1 MPKSKNNWFV
11 VMSKPNQESK
21 AITNLKNQDFD
32 VFSPYFEKEN
42 FIGET
47 LKTKREFLFPS
58 YIFVKFNLENYKW
71 LKIKYTHGVKKILSI
86 GSIPSQI
93 EKNFVENLK
102 NFSNKEGRINS
113 NFFLFKPKE
122 KIIVTKGPFR
132 KIFGEIISV
141 VGKNRIKVLLDFVT
155 NKKTLVLDKD
165 CILPN

>member
-1 MPKSKNNWFV
+1 MSQSNNNWFV

-21 AITNLKNQDFD
+21 AIANLKNQDFN
-32 VFSPYFEKEN
+32 VFCPFFEKESLK
-42 FIGET
+42 GRT

-102 NFSNKEGRINS
+102 NFSNQEGRINS
-113 NFFLFKPKE
+113 NVFFFKPKE
-122 KIIVTKGPFR
+122 KIIITKGPFR
-132 KIFGEIISV
+132 NIFGEIVSI